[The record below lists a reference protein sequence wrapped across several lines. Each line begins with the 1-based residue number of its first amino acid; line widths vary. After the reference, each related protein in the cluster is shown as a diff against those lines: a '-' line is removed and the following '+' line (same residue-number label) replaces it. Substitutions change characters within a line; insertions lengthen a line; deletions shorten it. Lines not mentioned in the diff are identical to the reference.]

1 MSEPEDFL
9 SRWAR
14 RKREAGQVPSNVPS
28 DAPSD
33 VPSDVPRNALS
44 DAPTDAP
51 APASSTEDAAAGQ
64 QPRTAP
70 QPTIDLSTLPP
81 IESITTTTDI
91 RGYLAPGIPA
101 ELTRAALRRA
111 WVADPQ
117 IREFVGIAENQWD
130 FTDPNGVP
138 GFGTF
143 GPLDDV
149 GRLVAR
155 VIGMD
160 DSVAETSDAAD
171 PREALHVTESPDSS
185 RADLVADATVSETAS
200 AAIDAPGPA
209 TAPTPDEPP
218 AAPHDERQESD
229 SSDVPKRRGHGG
241 ALPK

>member
-1 MSEPEDFL
+1 VSEPEDFL

-14 RKREAGQVPSNVPS
+14 RKREAGQVPR
-28 DAPSD
+28 DAP
-33 VPSDVPRNALS
+33 R

-51 APASSTEDAAAGQ
+51 IDALTDSPAQTPASAAPAEDAAAGQ
-64 QPRTAP
+64 QPQTAP

-81 IESITTTTDI
+81 IESITAATDI
-91 RGYLAPGIPA
+91 RGYLAPGVPA

-111 WVADPQ
+111 WVADPH
-117 IREFVGIAENQWD
+117 IRDFVGIAENQWD

-160 DSVAETSDAAD
+160 DSAAEESGDAD
-171 PREALHVTESPDSS
+171 PREAPHVTESPDSS
-185 RADLVADATVSETAS
+185 RADLVADATVSEAVTETES
-200 AAIDAPGPA
+200 AATGQSALVVAPA
-209 TAPTPDEPP
+209 SDEPP
-218 AAPHDERQESD
+218 AAPHDECKESD
-229 SSDVPKRRGHGG
+229 SSDVPKRHGHGG